1 MTQPTPGKGRGRKPV
16 DLIAAS
22 NYSSQEIVWA
32 AIRELKTFTA
42 SDLISFVARKRE
54 VNDGTIKSYLAR
66 LAEGGYFDIEHT
78 AIRAACRTYRYTLVR
93 DTGVDAPRLTR
104 HGTPSTQGL
113 SREQIWRAMRIL
125 GDFTYHE
132 LQLTASTEKVPVKAS
147 EVRSYIKHLYA
158 AGYLAETKPCVRGTS
173 PKPATYRL
181 LPSRYTGPR
190 PPMVQRVKQVFDP
203 NLGKVMCIRHRS
215 LTDDRVPI
223 ARQRMV

>member
-22 NYSSQEIVWA
+22 NYSSPEIVWA

-42 SDLISFVARKRE
+42 SDLIAFVARQRK

-66 LAEGGYFDIEHT
+66 LAKGGYFDIEHT
-78 AIRAACRTYRYTLVR
+78 AIRAACHTNRYTLIK
-93 DTGVDAPRLTR
+93 DTGVDAPRLTK
-104 HGTPSTQGL
+104 HGKPSTQGL

-125 GDFTYHE
+125 GDFTYHD

-158 AGYLAETKPCVRGTS
+158 AGYLVETKPCVRGPS

-181 LPSRYTGPR
+181 LPSRYTGPK

-203 NLGKVMCIRHRS
+203 NLGKVM
-215 LTDDRVPI
+215 
-223 ARQRMV
+223 